1 VRAVLLTHHPVDGQF
16 ARRLAARLADAAAAI
31 WLDPARRVMG
41 DSLAGTIGA
50 AVAQAADA
58 VPVLSGDSLGSP
70 WMDRVRAEPPRS
82 NLVLAVRGDCALPG
96 SLADSRRAEFRD
108 AERFEAS
115 ADALLAT
122 LGLSH
127 GHGSGVAVEWMREGP
142 AIFARGV
149 FIAPGEGRALLDAWT
164 RALPEHVARERTRG
178 GAPDEVGPAAALGAL
193 ASAFAAIGG
202 RVPGPLE
209 LAAGTSEASRT
220 FNLLYL
226 FFLAIY
232 PHAGAAWESRA

>member
-1 VRAVLLTHHPVDGQF
+1 MRAVLLTHHPRDVQF
-16 ARRLAARLADAAAAI
+16 ARRLAERLADAAAAV
-31 WLDPARRVMG
+31 WLDPARRVIG

-50 AVAQAADA
+50 AVVQAADA
-58 VPVLSGDSLGSP
+58 VPIVSGDSIGSP
-70 WMDRVRAEPPRS
+70 WMDRLSIEPSRA

-96 SLADSRRAEFRD
+96 SLADVRRVDFRD
-108 AERFEAS
+108 AERFDTS
-115 ADALLAT
+115 ADALLAA

-127 GHGSGVAVEWMREGP
+127 GHGSGVAVEWMQEGP

-149 FIAPGEGRALLDAWT
+149 FIAPGEGRALLDAWKL
-164 RALPEHVARERTRG
+164 ALPEHVARERTRG
-178 GAPDEVGPAAALGAL
+178 LAPDQVGPAAALSAL
-193 ASAFAAIGG
+193 ASAFAATGD

-209 LAAGTSEASRT
+209 LAAGTSEAART

-232 PHAGAAWESRA
+232 PHAGAAGE

>member
-1 VRAVLLTHHPVDGQF
+1 MRAVLLTHHLVDGQF
-16 ARRLAARLADAAAAI
+16 ARRLAERLADAAAAV
-31 WLDPARRVMG
+31 WLDSARRVMG

-50 AVAQAADA
+50 AVVQAADA
-58 VPVLSGDSLGSP
+58 VPIVSGDSLGSP
-70 WMDRVRAEPPRS
+70 WMDWLRAEPVRP

-96 SLADSRRAEFRD
+96 WLADARRAEFRD
-108 AERFEAS
+108 AEPFDTS

-122 LGLSH
+122 LGL
-127 GHGSGVAVEWMREGP
+127 GHGAGVAVEWMGEGP

-193 ASAFAAIGG
+193 ASAFVAIGG

-209 LAAGTSEASRT
+209 LAAGTLEASRT